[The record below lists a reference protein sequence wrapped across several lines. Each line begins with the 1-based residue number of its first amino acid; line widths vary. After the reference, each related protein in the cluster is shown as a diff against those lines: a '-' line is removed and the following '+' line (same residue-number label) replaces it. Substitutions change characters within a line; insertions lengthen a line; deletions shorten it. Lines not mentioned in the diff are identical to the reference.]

1 MWGRRP
7 RRQGHFSSFAR
18 TTTVPIATRHND
30 SRMPVAN
37 VTQKAPGE
45 TLAESSTSN
54 IGSSP
59 AALSAVGGQHEMRLA
74 GATTIDQ

>member
-1 MWGRRP
+1 
-7 RRQGHFSSFAR
+7 
-18 TTTVPIATRHND
+18 
-30 SRMPVAN
+30 MPVAN